1 MSASVKTRVVESLV
15 DLAVDICIRELG
27 TVTVMDVFVL
37 ICLFLNL
44 ALATNSIQKFQV
56 VSESGSVLCLV
67 LLAFCD
73 TADALQPPHLA
84 LLSIF

>member
-27 TVTVMDVFVL
+27 TVMDVFVL

-84 LLSIF
+84 LPSIF